1 MMPALINYSS
11 ISLLN
16 DGRKSVY
23 TLCVHH
29 TYDDNTLDD
38 VQESKYIKVWFYEIH
53 ALNIIIIQSVLP
65 YEYKLMIII
74 YID

>member
-38 VQESKYIKVWFYEIH
+38 AQEPKYIKV
-53 ALNIIIIQSVLP
+53 
-65 YEYKLMIII
+65 
-74 YID
+74 